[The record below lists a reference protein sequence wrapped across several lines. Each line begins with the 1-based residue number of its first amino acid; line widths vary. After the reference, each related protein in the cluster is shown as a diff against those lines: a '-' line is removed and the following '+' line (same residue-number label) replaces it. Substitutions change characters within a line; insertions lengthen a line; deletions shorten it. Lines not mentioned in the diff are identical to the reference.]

1 MIRVLHSYLKL
12 LSSVSSSEE
21 SVSFVGTYWGH
32 FRLVLECWTDLI
44 LCRFCTGNHNYFE
57 FMFITVSS
65 YPGGMFDITSSSSD
79 LWILYDSLIIDWQK
93 SSFGCSP
100 STTSIS
106 SFTSFHCKFCQSAK
120 HVQPDPSLWAGLC
133 YAYTSVDSLDLN
145 KWWWSF
151 LILMEDPRL
160 FLSNILKSF
169 YENFTH
175 MQNVSYWFS

>member
-21 SVSFVGTYWGH
+21 SVSFVGTYQGH

-57 FMFITVSS
+57 FMSVTVSS

-93 SSFGCSP
+93 SSLCVPLPQHQFL
-100 STTSIS
+100 
-106 SFTSFHCKFCQSAK
+106 
-120 HVQPDPSLWAGLC
+120 PSLLFIAN
-133 YAYTSVDSLDLN
+133 SVNLLNMCSLTP
-145 KWWWSF
+145 
-151 LILMEDPRL
+151 LIEQDYVMLIQVL
-160 FLSNILKSF
+160 TLWI
-169 YENFTH
+169 
-175 MQNVSYWFS
+175 